1 MDVKLWHD
9 KWEGEMYKTVVEL
22 YAIIKTTEK
31 LGKKAY
37 VRDIIFSSSEYETE
51 CQKLICHVPSI
62 KCSAFTFKINRLG
75 TYGVPAI
82 AASATS
88 SAAIVAECVLNFV
101 TAIID
106 SLKLNMAAVD
116 QVHPLLPDLAASL
129 DKFGIL
135 PPDFKGKMKMKE
147 MGFKVVELGSD
158 PTYSFL
164 FFSSVANCWILLS
177 DIRKADN
184 SV

>member
-1 MDVKLWHD
+1 MDVKFWHD
-9 KWEGEMYKTVVEL
+9 KWEGEMYKTFVEL
-22 YAIIKTTEK
+22 YAIIKTSEK

-51 CQKLICHVPSI
+51 CQKLICHVLSI
-62 KCSAFTFKINRLG
+62 KCSAFTYKINRLG

-129 DKFGIL
+129 DKLGIL
-135 PPDFKGKMKMKE
+135 PPDFKWKMKMKE
-147 MGFKVVELGSD
+147 WVSR
-158 PTYSFL
+158 
-164 FFSSVANCWILLS
+164 LS
-177 DIRKADN
+177 NMEAAP
-184 SV
+184 